1 MITSLNWVL
10 LLVTVSIMV
19 GLALYSNKIMKTGDG
34 EGGFLLAA
42 NCLGP
47 FIGAATIVATGFS
60 GWGFMGSPGVAYKYG
75 AIELV
80 GNFFF
85 APAMVFAVLFCARF
99 LHQKAEQMGS
109 FTIPEYIARSHEGPE
124 IVKRFTQAFAA
135 IITII
140 LLLVFLVGQIKALG
154 LLAGQWLGIE
164 QETAALLMVGIII
177 LYTSIGGLAAVAFTD
192 AFMVVGMCVS
202 ALIIVVTIFSDMSP
216 SELISGLNAIDPELL
231 APTDSG
237 PYGSSVW
244 HVLMVLPYAFIY
256 SATLPYMSVRFMALA
271 KTTKLHHVA
280 AYMTP
285 IACLLS
291 LVPLAGLYTRL
302 KVPGLATPDEA
313 MPTFLA
319 NFLSPSVSSIVTLF
333 ILFAMKSTANSV
345 LHAIAG
351 SVSHDLRQAIWP
363 NCRLSEKS
371 LLILNR
377 SAVWLLG
384 GTGFV
389 LMLLAP
395 PFMLSMLAI
404 LGSGTLMAALVAP
417 TLLAHFVPANIY
429 AALFSMI
436 IGFSSGCILFLQFNL
451 GWVEAPI
458 YSSLFS
464 CSTYWLV
471 AKYFNHQPSTV
482 SFPSH

>member
-1 MITSLNWVL
+1 MDASLNWIL
-10 LLVTVSIMV
+10 LILTVAVMV
-19 GLALYSNKIMKTGDG
+19 GLAIYSNKIIHSGKG

-75 AIELV
+75 AIELL

-99 LHQKAEQMGS
+99 LHQKAQNIGS
-109 FTIPEYIARSHEGPE
+109 LTIPEYIASSHEGPQN
-124 IVKRFTQAFAA
+124 IKRLTQAFAA
-135 IITII
+135 IITIV

-154 LLAGQWLGIE
+154 LLAGQWLGIDNT
-164 QETAALLMVGIII
+164 TASLLMIGIII

-192 AFMVVGMCVS
+192 TFMVVGMCAS
-202 ALIIVVTIFSDMSP
+202 ALVIVVTIFADVSP
-216 SELISGLNAIDPELL
+216 AELLSGLNHIDPELL
-231 APTDSG
+231 APEDSG

-244 HVLMVLPYAFIY
+244 HVVMVLPYAFIY

-291 LVPLAGLYTRL
+291 LVPLAGLYVRL
-302 KVPGLATPDEA
+302 KVPDLASPDEA
-313 MPTFLA
+313 MPTFLV
-319 NFLSPSVSSIVTLF
+319 NFLSPTVSAVVTLF

-351 SVSHDLRQAIWP
+351 SVSHDLRQALWP
-363 NCRLSEKS
+363 RCKLSS
-371 LLILNR
+371 GWLLFLNR
-377 SAVWLLG
+377 SAVWGLG
-384 GTGFV
+384 ITGYIA
-389 LMLLAP
+389 MIYAP

-417 TLLAHFVPANIY
+417 TLMAHFVPANIY
-429 AALFSMI
+429 AALLSMLV
-436 IGFSSGCILFLQFNL
+436 GFGAGCLLFLQFDL
-451 GWVEAPI
+451 GWVEAPM
-458 YSSLFS
+458 YASLLA
-464 CSTYWLV
+464 CSTYWIT
-471 AKYFNHQPSTV
+471 AKYAQHQLAIEPIK
-482 SFPSH
+482 FR